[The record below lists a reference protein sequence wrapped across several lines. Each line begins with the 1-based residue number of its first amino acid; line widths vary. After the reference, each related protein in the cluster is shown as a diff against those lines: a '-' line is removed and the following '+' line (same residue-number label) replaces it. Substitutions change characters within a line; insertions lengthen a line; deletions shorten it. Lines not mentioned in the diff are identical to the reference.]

1 MVPRPPVS
9 RLIVALLFLVSGL
22 NQLVQ
27 VPSELFDPDGLPR
40 LGVLHVLAGLP
51 GIATAWGAWRAT
63 RWAWATS
70 LVWAIA
76 TATLIL
82 SLESLLHLPPVASRG
97 FGTAAVTVGLLGA
110 LSSWYLFRAARRPAG
125 NVSRAPRD

>member
-1 MVPRPPVS
+1 MTSRRP
-9 RLIVALLFLVSGL
+9 VARIAVAALFLASGF

-27 VPSELFDPDGLPR
+27 APGELLDPDGLPR
-40 LGVLHVLAGLP
+40 LGVLHLLAGLP

-63 RWAWATS
+63 RWAWATA

-82 SLESLLHLPPVASRG
+82 SLESLLQLPPEDARG
-97 FGTAAVTVGLLGA
+97 FVPAVVILGAVGL
-110 LSSWYLFRAARRPAG
+110 LSSWYLFRVARRPAG
-125 NVSRAPRD
+125 NVSAAPRD